1 MLSSAWIYCFQ
12 LKLSFADFRMN
23 TQHDLEVLLK
33 SRTPLLV
40 IESGEEIRVLALL
53 KRACLNIQTM
63 LFSWKI
69 TEGLQ
74 RLDSDYP
81 PQRHN
86 AEPDKVL
93 AHIAAADMPAVYVL
107 LDFHA
112 HLDDAVLVRR
122 LKDIVL
128 SAHETGVTV
137 VLLSH
142 RINLPGELA
151 HYSGTFELALPD
163 VTETRR
169 IVMQLAEA
177 RSQESGAGQVKI
189 DQRSLD
195 QVVSSLQGMTALD
208 VRRLAR
214 NLVYD
219 DDAITQHDLPG
230 LMKAKYELLKNDG
243 LLSFEPDTASYTDIA
258 GMQRLKNW
266 LKQRKQTFL
275 FPEQTPGL
283 DPSRGVLLLG
293 VQGCGKSLAA
303 KAVAGLFG
311 VGLLRMDFGALY
323 NKYHGETERNLRE
336 SLKMAEMMAPCVL
349 WVDEIEKG
357 LSTDTNDSGTSNRV
371 LGTLLT
377 WMAERTAPVFMVAT
391 ANNIKA
397 LPAELVRKG
406 RFDEIFFVDLPDEE
420 VRAEIIRIHLQRRGL
435 DAGSFDLQTL
445 AGESAG
451 FTGAELEQAVVAAL
465 YASYGQG
472 VPLSSGLIETEIK
485 NTRPLSVVMSE
496 QISALRHWALE
507 RTVPAG

>member
-1 MLSSAWIYCFQ
+1 
-12 LKLSFADFRMN
+12 MN
-23 TQHDLEVLLK
+23 AQHELEVLIR

-40 IESGEEIRVLALL
+40 IESGEERRVLELL
-53 KRACLNIQTM
+53 KSACLSVQTM
-63 LFSWKI
+63 LFSWKV

-74 RLDSDYP
+74 RVDSDYP

-93 AHIAAADMPAVYVL
+93 AHIAAAKTRAVYVL

-112 HLDDAVLVRR
+112 HLEDPVQVRR

-128 SAHETGVTV
+128 SARETGTTV

-142 RINLPGELA
+142 RIKLPGELA
-151 HYSGTFELALPD
+151 HYSGHFELALPD
-163 VTETRR
+163 ISETRR
-169 IVMQLAEA
+169 IVLEIADA
-177 RSQESGAGQVKI
+177 RSLEPGAGPVTI
-189 DQRSLD
+189 DQAALE
-195 QVVSSLQGMTALD
+195 QVVSNLQGVTALD
-208 VRRLAR
+208 VHRLAH
-214 NLVYD
+214 NLIYD
-219 DDAITQHDLPG
+219 DNAITQDDLPG
-230 LMKAKYELLKNDG
+230 LMKAKYELLGNDG
-243 LLSFEPDTASYTDIA
+243 VLAFEPDTASYTDVA
-258 GMQRLKNW
+258 GMKRLKNW
-266 LKQRKQTFL
+266 LEQRRQTFL
-275 FPEQTPGL
+275 YPEKTPGL

-293 VQGCGKSLAA
+293 VQGCGKSLVA

-349 WVDEIEKG
+349 WIDEIEKG
-357 LSTDTNDSGTSNRV
+357 LSTGTGDSGTSDRV

-406 RFDEIFFVDLPDEE
+406 RFDEIFFVDLPDQA
-420 VRAEIIRIHLQRRGL
+420 VRAEIVRIHLERRGM
-435 DAGSFDLQTL
+435 DPGGFDLETL
-445 AGESAG
+445 ARDSEG
-451 FTGAELEQAVVAAL
+451 FTGAELEQAVVSAL
-465 YASYGQG
+465 YASYAQG
-472 VPLSSGLIETEIK
+472 VPLSTGLIGSEMK

-496 QISALRHWALE
+496 QINALRSWALE
-507 RTVPAG
+507 RTVPAD